1 MIRNRLFAA
10 SIALL
15 VAALAALLPAS
26 ATAAELQQLP
36 HAKGLVVHEWGV
48 FSVNEDVEFANA
60 DLRAE
65 WDKLPAFVH
74 GHIKGRVVP
83 QHWGAVEARRRP
95 IVFFHAKEPALVSVK
110 IDFPG
115 GLAGVWYP
123 ATMSP
128 AVYGMNPQPAAG
140 NSLQW
145 ELGIKQ
151 PPGGWRPKAPAPPEV
166 TDKHWFARVRQVKSD
181 EIFARYSPNNQDVE
195 RERFLYYDG
204 IFPQGKWL
212 KIEVE
217 KDRVSLTSRV
227 KHPVFDVTVVD
238 RRGEGKVRVG
248 RVARVEAGE
257 TVKGVKFENT
267 DESRFASEASETL
280 LKQLAGAGLNEDEAK
295 SLVDLWRKEFF
306 ETPGLNLF
314 YRIPQT
320 EYDRLLPLTITPAP
334 VSVVRV
340 GLVHHGHLEPDFAE
354 RVLEL
359 VKKLDSPKFAEREAA
374 TKKLIATGPAA
385 LVQLQKI
392 LQSKDLSV
400 DVRERVETLVKKW
413 SAQSG
418 FDAEEQLRR

>member
-1 MIRNRLFAA
+1 MKHLYAVL
-10 SIALL
+10 IALL
-15 VAALAALLPAS
+15 VTYPGIAQPPVQPIRS
-26 ATAAELQQLP
+26 
-36 HAKGLVVHEWGV
+36 AKGLTVHEWGV
-48 FSVNEDVEFANA
+48 FSVNEDAEFANA

-95 IVFFHAKEPALVSVK
+95 IVFFHAKEPAIVSVR

-123 ATMSP
+123 ATISP
-128 AVYGMNPQPAAG
+128 AVYGMNPQPPAG
-140 NSLQW
+140 GSLHW

-151 PPGGWRPKAPAPPEV
+151 CPGPWQPKTPAPPEV
-166 TDKHWFARVRQVKSD
+166 ADKHWFARVRQVKCD
-181 EIFARYSPNNQDVE
+181 EIFARYSPNHLDVE

-204 IFPQGKWL
+204 IFPQSKWL
-212 KIEVE
+212 KIGVT
-217 KDRVSLTSRV
+217 KDGVTLTSRV

-238 RRGEGKVRVG
+238 RRGDGKVRVG
-248 RVARVEAGE
+248 RVAKVDAGE
-257 TVKGVKFENT
+257 TVKEVKFVDA
-267 DESRFASEASETL
+267 DESRFASDASETL
-280 LKQLAGAGLNEDEAK
+280 LKQLTGAGLNEDEAK

-314 YRIPQT
+314 YRVPQA

-334 VSVVRV
+334 ESVVRV

-354 RVLEL
+354 RILEL
-359 VKKLDSPKFAEREAA
+359 VKKLDSPKFMERDGA
-374 TKKLIATGPAA
+374 TKKLLATGPAA

-392 LQSKDLSV
+392 LQRKDLSV
-400 DVRERVETLVKKW
+400 DVRERVEALVKKW
-413 SAQSG
+413 NAKSA
-418 FDAEEQLRR
+418 FDEETLPRQ